1 MQSITEITKAAT
13 LLFICNNNNTK
24 FTYLNPTIESRQAM
38 QADKES
44 MGNLSAKDMMDTV
57 MRIGLIAILAFI
69 CVRIFSPFAMIVLWG
84 LVLAVA
90 LYPMHKGLAKSLG
103 GRQGRAASIIVIV
116 GLLIIGGPSTMLGI
130 SMAGHTSDVYSAFNS
145 DAGIHIDQPED
156 SVADWP
162 LIGKKIHSAWSSAAD
177 NLPAFVAK
185 NKIQL
190 KNFMDFTI
198 STAANTMGTIFM
210 SMGALIIAGIMMAYG
225 ESGSQ
230 SLLRII
236 CRVSNVERGRALHKL
251 STATIRSV
259 ATGVIGVAVIQAL
272 LLGVGFMGAGI
283 PAAGVLALIVLVV
296 GIAQLPALLISL
308 PAIAW
313 LWGAGDAGT
322 TSNIIFSVYILVAGT
337 ADNFLKPLL
346 LGRGVDAPMPI
357 ILIGAIGGM
366 ITSGLIGLF
375 LGAVLLAIGYQIF
388 MEWVDEVEEI
398 PTATSA
404 STPASTNKPAS
415 SE

>member
-1 MQSITEITKAAT
+1 
-13 LLFICNNNNTK
+13 
-24 FTYLNPTIESRQAM
+24 M
-38 QADKES
+38 QADKKS
-44 MGNLSAKDMMDTV
+44 IGNFASKDIMDIV
-57 MRIGLIAILAFI
+57 MRVALIAILAFVCI
-69 CVRIFSPFAMIVLWG
+69 RIFSPFTMIVLWG

-90 LYPMHKGLAKSLG
+90 LYPLHKILAKALG
-103 GRQGRAASIIVIV
+103 GRQGRSASIIVII
-116 GLLIIGGPSTMLGI
+116 GLLFIGGPSTILGI

-162 LIGKKIHSAWSSAAD
+162 LVGTKIHSAWSSAAD

-225 ESGSQ
+225 ESGSR

-236 CRVSNVERGRALHKL
+236 CRMSNVERGTTLHKL

-283 PAAGVLALIVLVV
+283 PAAGVLALIVLVL
-296 GIAQLPALLISL
+296 GIAQLPALLISI

-313 LWGAGDAGT
+313 IWGAGDAGT
-322 TSNIIFSVYILVAGT
+322 TSNIIFSVYILIAGM

-388 MEWVDEVEEI
+388 MEWVDEIEDVPAATADSTHK
-398 PTATSA
+398 PTSG
-404 STPASTNKPAS
+404 
-415 SE
+415 E